1 MNKNIWGKYFWKT
14 IHITALSY
22 PSNPTLE
29 EKATYKSFYYILGD
43 ILPCK
48 KCSINY
54 KRHLEEIPIFQY
66 LESKQELFKW
76 TIMLHNIVNR
86 ELGRSQWN
94 MEYAQMYYTNLQE
107 HENMKDLKET
117 NNTNNDTNNNN
128 KPSTEKNINSVESR
142 FSSKNYHIPYIMITI
157 NIIICFIVLHL
168 ILTIGH

>member
-107 HENMKDLKET
+107 HENIKDLKET
-117 NNTNNDTNNNN
+117 NNNDNNNN

>member
-107 HENMKDLKET
+107 HENIKDLKET
-117 NNTNNDTNNNN
+117 NNNDNNNN
-128 KPSTEKNINSVESR
+128 KPSTEKNISSVESR